1 MSIRAPPHSPR
12 HDRRLRSICVPDT
25 LLTRLFVGLTAAF
38 ILSVAVITLLLSV
51 LGHYWL
57 IALVLAVIWSICL
70 VFLVFGLGYVLFPVS
85 AVRFQERLRS
95 AYPQSI
101 AAFGRSF
108 DRSFGFDID
117 PKAPSVARARL
128 LGGLVAVMMLSV
140 GIAASWILIASL
152 DH

>member
-1 MSIRAPPHSPR
+1 M
-12 HDRRLRSICVPDT
+12 
-25 LLTRLFVGLTAAF
+25 LTRLFAGLAAAF
-38 ILSVAVITLLLSV
+38 VLSVTVITIVLSRF
-51 LGHYWL
+51 GHYWP

-70 VFLVFGLGYVLFPVS
+70 VFLILGLGYVLFPVS

-95 AYPQSI
+95 AYPPSI

-117 PKAPSVARARL
+117 PKAPSIARARL
-128 LGGLVAVMMLSV
+128 LGGVVAVMMLAV
-140 GIAASWILIASL
+140 GIAASWILLASL